1 VHAVIVINPAAASYS
16 SFCQARGYLPS
27 PVDLVERFV
36 STGLAYTRG
45 ARPDVIVVGCI
56 ELFIILWLLMH
67 VLLWL
72 RNYTSDVHPIFVH
85 VTRSHRSVLLYRRCD
100 TPTLCTSGL
109 WMASNLY
116 IVGMSNCRYRCSE
129 WRHCVVVRR
138 LTRLLLWSWL
148 RRVLGDDRR
157 QDWTSPSWK
166 GCRGRSL
173 HCNAP
178 LPCCCQRNYD
188 INCRRNMSFVLHQLL
203 DSACVCARNAYSALI
218 GYFRQF

>member
-1 VHAVIVINPAAASYS
+1 MHAVIVINPAAASYS
-16 SFCQARGYLPS
+16 SFCQARGYLSS

-56 ELFIILWLLMH
+56 ELFIILSLLML

-72 RNYTSDVHPIFVH
+72 RNYTSDVHLIFVH

-129 WRHCVVVRR
+129 
-138 LTRLLLWSWL
+138 
-148 RRVLGDDRR
+148 
-157 QDWTSPSWK
+157 
-166 GCRGRSL
+166 
-173 HCNAP
+173 
-178 LPCCCQRNYD
+178 
-188 INCRRNMSFVLHQLL
+188 
-203 DSACVCARNAYSALI
+203 
-218 GYFRQF
+218 